1 MVNYKLY
8 HYQLCPFSRKVRI
21 FLSEKNTKADLAVEN
36 FWEKRQNFLALNPT
50 GQIPV
55 LLNYEN
61 GKAICGSDII
71 CEYLEEKHGGFRFFG
86 DNPEARAEVKRISR
100 WFDEKFYHE
109 VVKYVL
115 HEKVIRFYQGAG
127 YPRPEYIRTSKINLT
142 YHLNYMKH
150 LLKEQKWLAGNRI
163 SLADFS
169 AAAQIS
175 VLDYLGHFPWQKSD
189 VIKDW
194 YMLIKSRP
202 SFKNILLDRIPSLP
216 PSKNYANLDF

>member
-21 FLSEKNTKADLAVEN
+21 FLNEKNATADLAVEN
-36 FWEKRQNFLALNPT
+36 FWKKRQNFLALNPT

-61 GKAICGSDII
+61 AQAICSSDII
-71 CEYLEEKHGGFRFFG
+71 CEYLEEKHGGVRFFG
-86 DNPEARAEVKRISR
+86 DDPESRAEAKRISR
-100 WFDEKFYHE
+100 WFDEKFYNE

-115 HEKVIRFYQGAG
+115 NEKIIRFLQGAG

-142 YHLNYMKH
+142 YHIEYMEH
-150 LLKEQKWLAGNRI
+150 LLRDQKWLAGNRI
-163 SLADFS
+163 SVADFT
-169 AAAQIS
+169 AAAHIS
-175 VLDYLGHFPWQKSD
+175 VLDYLGHFPWLKSGI
-189 VIKDW
+189 IKDW

-202 SFKNILLDRIPSLP
+202 SFQPLLSDYISGFRPAT
-216 PSKNYANLDF
+216 NYSNLDF